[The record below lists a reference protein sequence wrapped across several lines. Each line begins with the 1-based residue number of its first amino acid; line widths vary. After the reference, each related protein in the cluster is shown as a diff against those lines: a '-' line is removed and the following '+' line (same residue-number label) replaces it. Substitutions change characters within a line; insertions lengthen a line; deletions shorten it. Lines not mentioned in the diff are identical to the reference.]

1 MAVDAGAGRMKVCY
15 RRAMDGDKGGQGR
28 RRFLKIL
35 LGAPAAFAIGMRLFD
50 RDEMAMADTLL
61 AAASP
66 ESGPSRS
73 GRALAPTPDCGDDD
87 EPTPAMTEGPFF
99 TPRSPLR
106 VSLLEPGITGTRVFL
121 TGRVFSSQCQPVP
134 GALLDFWHAD
144 DAGEYDNVGYRLR
157 GHQFTDD
164 QGRYRLATIV
174 PGLYPGRTRHYH
186 LKVQAPKGRILTTQL
201 FFPGEPRN
209 RVDGL
214 FRRDL
219 LMSVKDTRAGKDAR
233 FNVVLG
239 EG

>member
-1 MAVDAGAGRMKVCY
+1 MHRDV
-15 RRAMDGDKGGQGR
+15 GDQGR
-28 RRFLKIL
+28 RRFLTIL
-35 LGAPAAFAIGMRLFD
+35 LGAPAAFAFGLRLFG
-50 RDEMAMADTLL
+50 RDEAALADTLL
-61 AAASP
+61 AASSP
-66 ESGPSRS
+66 GGA
-73 GRALAPTPDCGDDD
+73 GRPGRTLAPTPDCGDDD

-106 VSLLEPGITGTRVFL
+106 TSLLEPGVTGARVFL
-121 TGRVFSSQCQPVP
+121 TGRVFSRECRPVP

-144 DAGEYDNVGYRLR
+144 DIGEYDNVGYRLR

-164 QGRYRLATIV
+164 QGRYRLETIV

-209 RVDGL
+209 RADGI
-214 FRRDL
+214 FRREL
-219 LMSVKDTRAGKDAR
+219 LLSVKDTKAGKDAR
-233 FNVVLG
+233 FNFVLG